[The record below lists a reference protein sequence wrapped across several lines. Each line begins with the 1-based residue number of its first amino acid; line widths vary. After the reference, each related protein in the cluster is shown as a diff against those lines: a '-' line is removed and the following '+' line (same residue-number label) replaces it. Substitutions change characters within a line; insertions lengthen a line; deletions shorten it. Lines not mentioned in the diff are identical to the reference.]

1 MISNVA
7 VVLKFLLIFFT
18 ITQIQSDNL
27 VEGPNAENQCGVSLS
42 ASGLIY
48 NGKVVKRNQWPF
60 LVALMYTADGKFF
73 CSGTLISRSHVLTAA
88 HCLQE
93 KGQEAPLTPS
103 EFVLHLGKYNLS
115 LVYDRGSITAFPEK
129 IKIHPNWNIYQV
141 KYDSDI
147 ALIKI
152 DGTVP
157 LRSNIYPACLW
168 SSAIGMRNIQTGTV
182 VGWGVIEDQLT
193 TQNQLIPR
201 QIDLKVVTNEVC
213 YENKFMAGLISSR
226 TFCAI
231 GENGSGPCK
240 GDSGGGLYMKANIKW
255 FIKGIVSSS
264 LLTDEGM
271 CDVEKYSIFTD
282 VAKFSN
288 WIAKEMDIETDI
300 TCKFILDDGTDQYKN
315 GYHCWPEKL
324 VIHQPNVKVSNII
337 GVHLGQRNNN
347 DVKYFSVEHQETS
360 YLPHGV
366 PELFPNVR
374 RYSGYHTK
382 LKHIQRS
389 DFSGFQ
395 FLTII
400 VMAENELVNIPAD
413 TFYDVP
419 GLEYLSLR
427 GNQIASFDV
436 DLFIKSPNLKTFYA
450 FRNQIEYLDGR
461 LFRKNFN
468 LEEIHMDYNKFK
480 YIDLDLFTPLKKL
493 KLVNFRHNTCISEHF
508 PETKDFESFKAII
521 ATSCSI

>member
-1 MISNVA
+1 MISNVT
-7 VVLKFLLIFFT
+7 VVLKFLLIFLA
-18 ITQIQSDNL
+18 ITQIQSGHL

-73 CSGTLISRSHVLTAA
+73 CGGTLISRSHVLTAA

-93 KGQEAPLTPS
+93 KGQETPSSPS

-115 LVYDRGSITAFPEK
+115 VVYERGSITAFPEK
-129 IKIHPNWNIYQV
+129 IKIHPDWNIYQV

-152 DGTVP
+152 VGTVP

-168 SSAIGMRNIQTGTV
+168 SSALGMRNIQTGTV
-182 VGWGVIEDQLT
+182 IGWGVIEDQLI
-193 TQNQLIPR
+193 TQHQLIAR
-201 QIDLKVVTNEVC
+201 QVDLRIVTNEVC
-213 YENKFMAGLISSR
+213 YEDETMASLISSR

-264 LLTDEGM
+264 LFTDEGM

-288 WIAKEMDIETDI
+288 WIAKEMDIETDM
-300 TCKFILDDGTDQYKN
+300 TCKFVLEDGTR
-315 GYHCWPEKL
+315 YHCFPKNL
-324 VIHQPNVKVSNII
+324 VIQQPNVKASVMV
-337 GVHLGQRNNN
+337 GVHLGERNNN
-347 DVKYFSVEHQETS
+347 DVKEFSLLQQETS
-360 YLPHGV
+360 YLPHGI
-366 PELFPNVR
+366 PELFPNLA
-374 RYSGYHTK
+374 RYCAFQTN

-395 FLTII
+395 SLTSIEI
-400 VMAENELVNIPAD
+400 SYNELGNIPAD

-419 GLEYLSLR
+419 TLNRLLLN
-427 GNQIASFDV
+427 GNKIVSFDV
-436 DLFIKSPNLKTFYA
+436 DLFIKSPNLREFYA
-450 FRNQIEYLDGR
+450 YRNQFEYLDGR

-468 LEEIHMDYNKFK
+468 LEEIHMDQNKFK
-480 YIDLDLFTPLKKL
+480 HIDLDLFTPLKKL
-493 KLVNFRHNTCISEHF
+493 RLVNFRTNTCISEHF
-508 PETKDFESFKAII
+508 PDTKDFESFKAII